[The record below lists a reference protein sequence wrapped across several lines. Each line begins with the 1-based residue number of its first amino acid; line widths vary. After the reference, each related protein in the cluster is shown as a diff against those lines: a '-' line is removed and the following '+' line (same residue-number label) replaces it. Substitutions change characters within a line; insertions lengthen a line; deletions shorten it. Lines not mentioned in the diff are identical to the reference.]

1 MVLPKFLQDN
11 KAPQKKGEENKKQ
24 EFRDKCLILLSK
36 IKEKNEQRYHELQKV
51 FHKKFDKI
59 NIQKK
64 FILGFYAQLKKEFS
78 DLIASSPEKAP
89 NKKAKSAS
97 KKKVTKK
104 KAASKKTTKKKVA
117 KKTTKKKVAKKV
129 AKKTTKKKVAKKATA
144 KKATAK
150 KTATK
155 KKTTSKKKTSTRK
168 KAKR

>member
-78 DLIASSPEKAP
+78 DLIASGPEKAP
-89 NKKAKSAS
+89 NKKEKSAS

-117 KKTTKKKVAKKV
+117 KKATKKKVEKKV
-129 AKKTTKKKVAKKATA
+129 AKKTTKKKKKVTKKTTAKKTTA
-144 KKATAK
+144 KKATA
-150 KTATK
+150 
-155 KKTTSKKKTSTRK
+155 KKKTSTRK

>member
-78 DLIASSPEKAP
+78 DLIASGPEKAP
-89 NKKAKSAS
+89 NKKEKSAS

-117 KKTTKKKVAKKV
+117 KKATKKKVAKKTT
-129 AKKTTKKKVAKKATA
+129 KKKKKVAKKATA

-150 KTATK
+150 KATAK
-155 KKTTSKKKTSTRK
+155 KATAKKKTSTRK